1 MDIPTIFTQPENF
14 YSLACYTYILSGVIC
29 AIVRWFHMCRPFDQ
43 RSDYFYP
50 ARRQVTFFY
59 AATALQLPYMLCPG
73 DPGSWFFARSFG
85 ILYYP
90 VCFALLYHRFFQMR
104 HLWSK
109 KLSIAYFCSPFL
121 LLGTLFVI
129 VVFHQN
135 DLLLP
140 YKRLWECI
148 MVCVSILL
156 TYRLVKECR
165 WVAKKVESYHTQN
178 YSNESDFPFTFAKN
192 MLYLPAVW
200 LIVMWTLFLL
210 DNQMVKAFIDLI
222 MAAWHVLFLCHIL
235 HPSRPVSSKRSI
247 DDMKTIENENMERI
261 LQENELLEKVVEATD
276 NLILEE
282 PCTEDEANVTDEAGV
297 TDEKLLC
304 HILHPSRPVSS
315 KRSIDDMKTIENENM
330 ERILQE
336 NELLEKVVEATD
348 NLILEEPCT
357 EDEANVTDEA
367 GVTDENN
374 ETDEANK
381 RQLIEHNGEN
391 TRQRIEKEKWE
402 SVKNEVLTIVSR
414 RYLEPSLKR
423 IEVIRDVSAM
433 NHTLAGTFITQVGFY
448 RLVNAFRVR
457 HYERLMESDSTSNL
471 GQEIAAEMCGFKNR
485 WGLSNARKR
494 LKDFDYELIERYVR

>member
-29 AIVRWFHMCRPFDQ
+29 AVVRWFHMCRPFDQ
-43 RSDYFYP
+43 RGDYFYP

-121 LLGTLFVI
+121 LLGALFVI

-222 MAAWHVLFLCHIL
+222 MAAWHVL
-235 HPSRPVSSKRSI
+235 
-247 DDMKTIENENMERI
+247 
-261 LQENELLEKVVEATD
+261 
-276 NLILEE
+276 
-282 PCTEDEANVTDEAGV
+282 
-297 TDEKLLC
+297 LLC
-304 HILHPSRPVSS
+304 RILHPSRPVSS

-374 ETDEANK
+374 ETDEANE
-381 RQLIEHNGEN
+381 RQLIERNGEN
-391 TRQRIEKEKWE
+391 TRQQIEKEKWE

-457 HYERLMESDSTSNL
+457 HYERLMESDSTYNL
-471 GQEIAAEMCGFKNR
+471 GQEMAAEMCGFKNR
-485 WGLSNARKR
+485 WGLTNARKR
-494 LKDFDYELIERYVR
+494 LKDFDYELIEKYMR

>member
-29 AIVRWFHMCRPFDQ
+29 AVVRWFHMCRPFDQ
-43 RSDYFYP
+43 RGDYFYP

-121 LLGTLFVI
+121 LLGALFVI

-222 MAAWHVLFLCHIL
+222 IAAWHVLFLCRIL

-247 DDMKTIENENMERI
+247 DDMKTIEDENMERI

-282 PCTEDEANVTDEAGV
+282 PCTEDETGV
-297 TDEKLLC
+297 
-304 HILHPSRPVSS
+304 
-315 KRSIDDMKTIENENM
+315 
-330 ERILQE
+330 
-336 NELLEKVVEATD
+336 A
-348 NLILEEPCT
+348 
-357 EDEANVTDEA
+357 DEA

-374 ETDEANK
+374 ETDEANE
-381 RQLIEHNGEN
+381 RQLIERNGEN

-402 SVKNEVLTIVSR
+402 SVKNEVLTIVSH

-485 WGLSNARKR
+485 WGLANARKR

>member
-29 AIVRWFHMCRPFDQ
+29 AVVRWFHMCRPFDQ
-43 RSDYFYP
+43 RGDYFYP

-121 LLGTLFVI
+121 LLGALFVI

-140 YKRLWECI
+140 HKRLWECI

-222 MAAWHVLFLCHIL
+222 MAAWHVLLLCRIL
-235 HPSRPVSSKRSI
+235 HPSRPVSSKRNI

-282 PCTEDEANVTDEAGV
+282 SCTEDEAGV
-297 TDEKLLC
+297 TDEA
-304 HILHPSRPVSS
+304 S
-315 KRSIDDMKTIENENM
+315 
-330 ERILQE
+330 
-336 NELLEKVVEATD
+336 
-348 NLILEEPCT
+348 
-357 EDEANVTDEA
+357 
-367 GVTDENN
+367 VTDENN
-374 ETDEANK
+374 ETDEAIE
-381 RQLIEHNGEN
+381 RQLIERNGEN

-402 SVKNEVLTIVSR
+402 SVKNEVLTIVSH

-457 HYERLMESDSTSNL
+457 HYERLMESHSTSNL
-471 GQEIAAEMCGFKNR
+471 GQEIAAEMCSFKNR
-485 WGLSNARKR
+485 WGLANARKR

>member
-1 MDIPTIFTQPENF
+1 
-14 YSLACYTYILSGVIC
+14 
-29 AIVRWFHMCRPFDQ
+29 
-43 RSDYFYP
+43 
-50 ARRQVTFFY
+50 
-59 AATALQLPYMLCPG
+59 
-73 DPGSWFFARSFG
+73 
-85 ILYYP
+85 
-90 VCFALLYHRFFQMR
+90 
-104 HLWSK
+104 
-109 KLSIAYFCSPFL
+109 
-121 LLGTLFVI
+121 
-129 VVFHQN
+129 
-135 DLLLP
+135 
-140 YKRLWECI
+140 

-222 MAAWHVLFLCHIL
+222 IAAWHVLFLCRIL
-235 HPSRPVSSKRSI
+235 HPSRPVSSKRNI

-282 PCTEDEANVTDEAGV
+282 PCTEDEDGVTDEA
-297 TDEKLLC
+297 
-304 HILHPSRPVSS
+304 
-315 KRSIDDMKTIENENM
+315 N
-330 ERILQE
+330 
-336 NELLEKVVEATD
+336 
-348 NLILEEPCT
+348 
-357 EDEANVTDEA
+357 
-367 GVTDENN
+367 VTDENN
-374 ETDEANK
+374 ETDEAIE
-381 RQLIEHNGEN
+381 RQLIERNGEN

-423 IEVIRDVSAM
+423 IEVIHDVSTM

-485 WGLSNARKR
+485 WGLTNARKR
-494 LKDFDYELIERYVR
+494 LKDFDYELIEKYMR

>member
-29 AIVRWFHMCRPFDQ
+29 AVVRWFHMCRPFDQ
-43 RSDYFYP
+43 RGDYFYP

-90 VCFALLYHRFFQMR
+90 VCFTLLYHRFFQMR

-121 LLGTLFVI
+121 LLGALFVI

-140 YKRLWECI
+140 HKRLWECI

-200 LIVMWTLFLL
+200 LIVMCTLFLL

-222 MAAWHVLFLCHIL
+222 MAAWHVLLLCRIL
-235 HPSRPVSSKRSI
+235 HPSRPVSSKRNI

-282 PCTEDEANVTDEAGV
+282 PCTEDEAGVTDEA
-297 TDEKLLC
+297 D
-304 HILHPSRPVSS
+304 
-315 KRSIDDMKTIENENM
+315 
-330 ERILQE
+330 
-336 NELLEKVVEATD
+336 
-348 NLILEEPCT
+348 
-357 EDEANVTDEA
+357 VTDEA
-367 GVTDENN
+367 GVTDENYEN
-374 ETDEANK
+374 DEANE
-381 RQLIEHNGEN
+381 RQLIERNGEN

-457 HYERLMESDSTSNL
+457 HYERLMESDSTYNL
-471 GQEIAAEMCGFKNR
+471 GQEMAAEMCGFKNR
-485 WGLSNARKR
+485 WGLTNARKR
-494 LKDFDYELIERYVR
+494 LKDFDYELIEKYMR

>member
-29 AIVRWFHMCRPFDQ
+29 AVVRWFHMCRPFDQ
-43 RSDYFYP
+43 RGDYFYP

-121 LLGTLFVI
+121 LLGALFVI

-140 YKRLWECI
+140 YNRLWECI

-222 MAAWHVLFLCHIL
+222 IAAWHVLFLCRIL

-247 DDMKTIENENMERI
+247 DDMKTIE
-261 LQENELLEKVVEATD
+261 D
-276 NLILEE
+276 
-282 PCTEDEANVTDEAGV
+282 
-297 TDEKLLC
+297 
-304 HILHPSRPVSS
+304 
-315 KRSIDDMKTIENENM
+315 ENM

-374 ETDEANK
+374 ETDEANE
-381 RQLIEHNGEN
+381 RQLIERNGEN
-391 TRQRIEKEKWE
+391 TRQQIEKEKWE

-433 NHTLAGTFITQVGFY
+433 NHTLAGTFITQVGLY

-485 WGLSNARKR
+485 WGLANARKR
-494 LKDFDYELIERYVR
+494 LKDFDYELIERYMR

>member
-29 AIVRWFHMCRPFDQ
+29 AVVRWFHMCRPFDQ

-121 LLGTLFVI
+121 LLGALFVI

-222 MAAWHVLFLCHIL
+222 MAAWHVLLLCRIL
-235 HPSRPVSSKRSI
+235 HPSRPVSSKRNI

-276 NLILEE
+276 NHILEE
-282 PCTEDEANVTDEAGV
+282 SCTEDEDGVTDEA
-297 TDEKLLC
+297 D
-304 HILHPSRPVSS
+304 
-315 KRSIDDMKTIENENM
+315 
-330 ERILQE
+330 
-336 NELLEKVVEATD
+336 
-348 NLILEEPCT
+348 
-357 EDEANVTDEA
+357 VTDEA

-374 ETDEANK
+374 ETDEANE
-381 RQLIEHNGEN
+381 RQLIERNGEN

-457 HYERLMESDSTSNL
+457 HYERLMESDSTYNL
-471 GQEIAAEMCGFKNR
+471 GQEMAAEMCGFKNR
-485 WGLSNARKR
+485 WGLTNARKR
-494 LKDFDYELIERYVR
+494 LKDFDYELIEKYMR

>member
-121 LLGTLFVI
+121 LLGALFVI

-222 MAAWHVLFLCHIL
+222 MAAWHVLLLCRIL

-247 DDMKTIENENMERI
+247 DDMKTIEDENMERI

-282 PCTEDEANVTDEAGV
+282 PCTEDEAD
-297 TDEKLLC
+297 
-304 HILHPSRPVSS
+304 
-315 KRSIDDMKTIENENM
+315 
-330 ERILQE
+330 
-336 NELLEKVVEATD
+336 
-348 NLILEEPCT
+348 
-357 EDEANVTDEA
+357 VTDEA

-374 ETDEANK
+374 ETDEANE
-381 RQLIEHNGEN
+381 RQLIERNGEN

-457 HYERLMESDSTSNL
+457 HYER
-471 GQEIAAEMCGFKNR
+471 
-485 WGLSNARKR
+485 
-494 LKDFDYELIERYVR
+494 

>member
-43 RSDYFYP
+43 RGDYFYP

-121 LLGTLFVI
+121 LLGALFVI

-140 YKRLWECI
+140 YNRLWECI

-210 DNQMVKAFIDLI
+210 DNQIVKAFIDLI
-222 MAAWHVLFLCHIL
+222 MAAWHVLLLCRIL

-282 PCTEDEANVTDEAGV
+282 PCTEDEAGV
-297 TDEKLLC
+297 T
-304 HILHPSRPVSS
+304 
-315 KRSIDDMKTIENENM
+315 
-330 ERILQE
+330 
-336 NELLEKVVEATD
+336 
-348 NLILEEPCT
+348 
-357 EDEANVTDEA
+357 DEANVTDEA

-374 ETDEANK
+374 ETDEANE
-381 RQLIEHNGEN
+381 RQLIERNGEN

-402 SVKNEVLTIVSR
+402 SVKNEVLTIVSH
-414 RYLEPSLKR
+414 RYLGPSLKR

-485 WGLSNARKR
+485 WGLANARKR
-494 LKDFDYELIERYVR
+494 LKDFDYELIEKYVR

>member
-29 AIVRWFHMCRPFDQ
+29 AVVRWFHMCRPFDQ

-109 KLSIAYFCSPFL
+109 NLSIAYFCSPFL
-121 LLGTLFVI
+121 LLGALFVI

-222 MAAWHVLFLCHIL
+222 IAAWHVLFLCRIL
-235 HPSRPVSSKRSI
+235 HPSRPVSSKRNI

-282 PCTEDEANVTDEAGV
+282 PCTEDEDGV
-297 TDEKLLC
+297 K
-304 HILHPSRPVSS
+304 
-315 KRSIDDMKTIENENM
+315 
-330 ERILQE
+330 
-336 NELLEKVVEATD
+336 
-348 NLILEEPCT
+348 
-357 EDEANVTDEA
+357 DEANVTDEA

-374 ETDEANK
+374 ETDEANE
-381 RQLIEHNGEN
+381 RQLIERNGEN

-414 RYLEPSLKR
+414 KYLEPSLKR

-457 HYERLMESDSTSNL
+457 HYERLMESDSTYNL
-471 GQEIAAEMCGFKNR
+471 GQEMAAEMCGFKNR
-485 WGLSNARKR
+485 WGLTNARKR
-494 LKDFDYELIERYVR
+494 LKDFDYELIEKYMR

>member
-43 RSDYFYP
+43 RGDYFYP

-121 LLGTLFVI
+121 LLGALFVI

-140 YKRLWECI
+140 HKRLWECI

-222 MAAWHVLFLCHIL
+222 MAAWHVLLLCRIL
-235 HPSRPVSSKRSI
+235 HPSRPVSSKRNI

-282 PCTEDEANVTDEAGV
+282 PCTEDEAGVTDEA
-297 TDEKLLC
+297 D
-304 HILHPSRPVSS
+304 
-315 KRSIDDMKTIENENM
+315 
-330 ERILQE
+330 
-336 NELLEKVVEATD
+336 
-348 NLILEEPCT
+348 
-357 EDEANVTDEA
+357 VTDEA
-367 GVTDENN
+367 GVTDENYEN
-374 ETDEANK
+374 DEANE
-381 RQLIEHNGEN
+381 RQLIERNGEN

-457 HYERLMESDSTSNL
+457 HYERLMESDSTYNL
-471 GQEIAAEMCGFKNR
+471 GQEMAAEMCGFKNR
-485 WGLSNARKR
+485 WGLTNARKR
-494 LKDFDYELIERYVR
+494 PKDFDYELIEKYMR

>member
-29 AIVRWFHMCRPFDQ
+29 AVVRWFHMCRPFDQ

-121 LLGTLFVI
+121 LLGALFVI

-222 MAAWHVLFLCHIL
+222 IAAWHVLFLCRIL

-247 DDMKTIENENMERI
+247 DDMKTIEDENMERI

-282 PCTEDEANVTDEAGV
+282 PCTEDEAD
-297 TDEKLLC
+297 
-304 HILHPSRPVSS
+304 
-315 KRSIDDMKTIENENM
+315 
-330 ERILQE
+330 
-336 NELLEKVVEATD
+336 
-348 NLILEEPCT
+348 
-357 EDEANVTDEA
+357 VTDEA

-374 ETDEANK
+374 ETDEANE
-381 RQLIEHNGEN
+381 RQLIERNGEN

-457 HYERLMESDSTSNL
+457 HYERLMESDSTYNL
-471 GQEIAAEMCGFKNR
+471 GQEMAAEMCGFKNR
-485 WGLSNARKR
+485 WGLTNARKR
-494 LKDFDYELIERYVR
+494 LKDFDYELIERYMR

>member
-29 AIVRWFHMCRPFDQ
+29 AVVRWFHMCRPFDQ
-43 RSDYFYP
+43 RGDYFYP

-121 LLGTLFVI
+121 LLGALFVI

-222 MAAWHVLFLCHIL
+222 MAAWHVLLLCRIL

-282 PCTEDEANVTDEAGV
+282 PCTEDEAGVTDEANVTDEA
-297 TDEKLLC
+297 D
-304 HILHPSRPVSS
+304 
-315 KRSIDDMKTIENENM
+315 
-330 ERILQE
+330 
-336 NELLEKVVEATD
+336 
-348 NLILEEPCT
+348 
-357 EDEANVTDEA
+357 VTDEA

-374 ETDEANK
+374 ETDEANE
-381 RQLIEHNGEN
+381 RQLIERNGEN

-494 LKDFDYELIERYVR
+494 LKDFDYEMIERYVR

>member
-29 AIVRWFHMCRPFDQ
+29 AVVRWFHMCRPFDQ
-43 RSDYFYP
+43 RGDYFYP

-121 LLGTLFVI
+121 LLGALFVI

-140 YKRLWECI
+140 HKRLWECI

-178 YSNESDFPFTFAKN
+178 YSNESDFPFTFAKK

-200 LIVMWTLFLL
+200 LTVMWTLFLL
-210 DNQMVKAFIDLI
+210 DNQMVKAFIDLVV
-222 MAAWHVLFLCHIL
+222 AAWHVLLLCRIL
-235 HPSRPVSSKRSI
+235 HPSRPVSSKQSI
-247 DDMKTIENENMERI
+247 DEMKTIENGNMERV
-261 LQENELLEKVVEATD
+261 LHENEMLEKVVETAD
-276 NLILEE
+276 NQILEE
-282 PCTEDEANVTDEAGV
+282 TSHEDEANETD
-297 TDEKLLC
+297 
-304 HILHPSRPVSS
+304 
-315 KRSIDDMKTIENENM
+315 
-330 ERILQE
+330 
-336 NELLEKVVEATD
+336 
-348 NLILEEPCT
+348 
-357 EDEANVTDEA
+357 
-367 GVTDENN
+367 
-374 ETDEANK
+374 ETDEANEP
-381 RQLIEHNGEN
+381 QLTERNGEN
-391 TRQRIEKEKWE
+391 TRLKVEGEKWE
-402 SVKNEVLTIVSR
+402 SVKNEVLTIVSH

>member
-29 AIVRWFHMCRPFDQ
+29 AVVRWFHMCRPFDQ

-121 LLGTLFVI
+121 LLGALFVI

-222 MAAWHVLFLCHIL
+222 MAAWHVLLLCRIL
-235 HPSRPVSSKRSI
+235 HPSRPVSSKRNI

-282 PCTEDEANVTDEAGV
+282 PCTEDEAGVTDEA
-297 TDEKLLC
+297 D
-304 HILHPSRPVSS
+304 
-315 KRSIDDMKTIENENM
+315 
-330 ERILQE
+330 
-336 NELLEKVVEATD
+336 
-348 NLILEEPCT
+348 
-357 EDEANVTDEA
+357 VTDEA

-374 ETDEANK
+374 ETDEANE
-381 RQLIEHNGEN
+381 RQLIERNGEN

-457 HYERLMESDSTSNL
+457 HYERLMESDSTYNL
-471 GQEIAAEMCGFKNR
+471 GQEMAAEMCGFKNR
-485 WGLSNARKR
+485 WGLTNARKR
-494 LKDFDYELIERYVR
+494 LKDFDYELIEKYMR

>member
-43 RSDYFYP
+43 RGDYFYP

-121 LLGTLFVI
+121 LLGALFVI

-178 YSNESDFPFTFAKN
+178 FSNESDFPFTFAKN

-210 DNQMVKAFIDLI
+210 DNQMFKAFIDLI
-222 MAAWHVLFLCHIL
+222 MAAWHVLLLCRIL

-247 DDMKTIENENMERI
+247 DDMKTIEDENMERI

-282 PCTEDEANVTDEAGV
+282 PCTEDEAD
-297 TDEKLLC
+297 
-304 HILHPSRPVSS
+304 
-315 KRSIDDMKTIENENM
+315 
-330 ERILQE
+330 
-336 NELLEKVVEATD
+336 
-348 NLILEEPCT
+348 
-357 EDEANVTDEA
+357 VTDEA

-374 ETDEANK
+374 ETDEANE
-381 RQLIEHNGEN
+381 RQLIERNGEN

-457 HYERLMESDSTSNL
+457 HYERLMESDSTYNL
-471 GQEIAAEMCGFKNR
+471 GQEMAAEMCGFKNR
-485 WGLSNARKR
+485 WGLTNARKR
-494 LKDFDYELIERYVR
+494 LKDFDYELIERYMR

>member
-29 AIVRWFHMCRPFDQ
+29 AVVRWFHMCRPFDQ

-121 LLGTLFVI
+121 LLGALFVI

-200 LIVMWTLFLL
+200 LTVMWTLFLL

-222 MAAWHVLFLCHIL
+222 IAAWHVLLLCRIL

-247 DDMKTIENENMERI
+247 DDMKTIEDENMERI

-282 PCTEDEANVTDEAGV
+282 PCTEDEAD
-297 TDEKLLC
+297 
-304 HILHPSRPVSS
+304 
-315 KRSIDDMKTIENENM
+315 
-330 ERILQE
+330 
-336 NELLEKVVEATD
+336 
-348 NLILEEPCT
+348 
-357 EDEANVTDEA
+357 VTDEA

-374 ETDEANK
+374 DTDEANE
-381 RQLIEHNGEN
+381 RQLIERNGEN

-402 SVKNEVLTIVSR
+402 SVKNEVLTIVSH

-485 WGLSNARKR
+485 WGLANARKR

>member
-121 LLGTLFVI
+121 LLGALFVI

-222 MAAWHVLFLCHIL
+222 IAAWHVLFLCRIL

-247 DDMKTIENENMERI
+247 DDMKTIEDENMERI

-282 PCTEDEANVTDEAGV
+282 PCTEDEDSVT
-297 TDEKLLC
+297 
-304 HILHPSRPVSS
+304 
-315 KRSIDDMKTIENENM
+315 
-330 ERILQE
+330 
-336 NELLEKVVEATD
+336 
-348 NLILEEPCT
+348 
-357 EDEANVTDEA
+357 DEANVTDEA

-374 ETDEANK
+374 ETDEANE
-381 RQLIEHNGEN
+381 RQLIERNGEN

-494 LKDFDYELIERYVR
+494 LKDFDYEMIERYVR

>member
-121 LLGTLFVI
+121 LLGALFVI

-210 DNQMVKAFIDLI
+210 DNQMFKAFIDLI
-222 MAAWHVLFLCHIL
+222 MAAWHVLLLCRIL
-235 HPSRPVSSKRSI
+235 HPSRPVSSKRNI
-247 DDMKTIENENMERI
+247 DDMKTIEDENMERI

-282 PCTEDEANVTDEAGV
+282 PCTEDEDG
-297 TDEKLLC
+297 
-304 HILHPSRPVSS
+304 
-315 KRSIDDMKTIENENM
+315 
-330 ERILQE
+330 
-336 NELLEKVVEATD
+336 
-348 NLILEEPCT
+348 
-357 EDEANVTDEA
+357 VTDEA

-374 ETDEANK
+374 ETDEANE
-381 RQLIEHNGEN
+381 RQLIERNGEN

-485 WGLSNARKR
+485 WGLANARKR
-494 LKDFDYELIERYVR
+494 LKDFDYELIERYMR

>member
-121 LLGTLFVI
+121 LLGALFVI

-222 MAAWHVLFLCHIL
+222 IAAWHVLFLCRIL

-247 DDMKTIENENMERI
+247 DDMKTIEDENMERI

-282 PCTEDEANVTDEAGV
+282 PCTEDEAD
-297 TDEKLLC
+297 
-304 HILHPSRPVSS
+304 
-315 KRSIDDMKTIENENM
+315 
-330 ERILQE
+330 
-336 NELLEKVVEATD
+336 
-348 NLILEEPCT
+348 
-357 EDEANVTDEA
+357 VTDEA

-374 ETDEANK
+374 ETDEANE
-381 RQLIEHNGEN
+381 RQLIERNGEN

-402 SVKNEVLTIVSR
+402 SVKNEVLTIVSH

-485 WGLSNARKR
+485 WGLANARKR
-494 LKDFDYELIERYVR
+494 LKDFDYELIERYMR

>member
-1 MDIPTIFTQPENF
+1 MDIPTIFTRPENF

-29 AIVRWFHMCRPFDQ
+29 AVVRWFHMCRPFDQ
-43 RSDYFYP
+43 RGDYFYP

-121 LLGTLFVI
+121 LLGALFVI

-222 MAAWHVLFLCHIL
+222 IAAWHVLFLCHIL

-282 PCTEDEANVTDEAGV
+282 PCTEDEAGVTDEANVTDEA
-297 TDEKLLC
+297 D
-304 HILHPSRPVSS
+304 
-315 KRSIDDMKTIENENM
+315 
-330 ERILQE
+330 
-336 NELLEKVVEATD
+336 
-348 NLILEEPCT
+348 
-357 EDEANVTDEA
+357 VTDEA

-374 ETDEANK
+374 ETDEAIE
-381 RQLIEHNGEN
+381 RQLIERNGEN

-402 SVKNEVLTIVSR
+402 SVKNEVLTIVSH

-485 WGLSNARKR
+485 WGLANARKR
-494 LKDFDYELIERYVR
+494 LKDFDYKLIERYVR

>member
-43 RSDYFYP
+43 RGDYFYP
-50 ARRQVTFFY
+50 ARRQVTFLY
-59 AATALQLPYMLCPG
+59 AATAVQLPYMLCPG

-121 LLGTLFVI
+121 LLGALFVI

-222 MAAWHVLFLCHIL
+222 IAAWHVLFLCRIL

-247 DDMKTIENENMERI
+247 DDMKTIEDENMERI

-282 PCTEDEANVTDEAGV
+282 PCTEDEAD
-297 TDEKLLC
+297 
-304 HILHPSRPVSS
+304 
-315 KRSIDDMKTIENENM
+315 
-330 ERILQE
+330 
-336 NELLEKVVEATD
+336 
-348 NLILEEPCT
+348 
-357 EDEANVTDEA
+357 VTDEA

-374 ETDEANK
+374 ETDEANE
-381 RQLIEHNGEN
+381 RQLIERNGEN

-457 HYERLMESDSTSNL
+457 HYERLMESDSTYNL
-471 GQEIAAEMCGFKNR
+471 GQEMAAEMCGFKNR
-485 WGLSNARKR
+485 WGLTNARKR
-494 LKDFDYELIERYVR
+494 LKDFDYELIEKYMR

>member
-43 RSDYFYP
+43 RGDYFYP

-121 LLGTLFVI
+121 LLGALFII

-222 MAAWHVLFLCHIL
+222 IAAWHVLFLCRIL

-247 DDMKTIENENMERI
+247 DDMKTIEDENMERI

-282 PCTEDEANVTDEAGV
+282 PCTEDEAD
-297 TDEKLLC
+297 
-304 HILHPSRPVSS
+304 
-315 KRSIDDMKTIENENM
+315 
-330 ERILQE
+330 
-336 NELLEKVVEATD
+336 
-348 NLILEEPCT
+348 
-357 EDEANVTDEA
+357 VTDEA

-374 ETDEANK
+374 ETDEANE
-381 RQLIEHNGEN
+381 RQLIERNGEN

-457 HYERLMESDSTSNL
+457 HYERLMESDSTYNL
-471 GQEIAAEMCGFKNR
+471 GQEMAAEMCGFKNR
-485 WGLSNARKR
+485 WGLTNARKR
-494 LKDFDYELIERYVR
+494 LKDFDYELIEKYMR

>member
-29 AIVRWFHMCRPFDQ
+29 AVVRWFHMCRPFDQ
-43 RSDYFYP
+43 RGDYFYP

-121 LLGTLFVI
+121 LLGALFVI

-222 MAAWHVLFLCHIL
+222 IAAWHVLFLCRIL

-247 DDMKTIENENMERI
+247 DDMKTIEDENMERI

-282 PCTEDEANVTDEAGV
+282 PCTEDEAD
-297 TDEKLLC
+297 
-304 HILHPSRPVSS
+304 
-315 KRSIDDMKTIENENM
+315 
-330 ERILQE
+330 
-336 NELLEKVVEATD
+336 
-348 NLILEEPCT
+348 
-357 EDEANVTDEA
+357 VTDEA

-374 ETDEANK
+374 ETDEANE
-381 RQLIEHNGEN
+381 RQLIERNGEN

-494 LKDFDYELIERYVR
+494 LKDFDYEMIERYVR

>member
-29 AIVRWFHMCRPFDQ
+29 AVVRWFHMCRPFDQ

-121 LLGTLFVI
+121 LLGALFVI

-222 MAAWHVLFLCHIL
+222 IAAWHVLFLCRIL
-235 HPSRPVSSKRSI
+235 HPSRPVSSKRNI
-247 DDMKTIENENMERI
+247 DDMKTIE
-261 LQENELLEKVVEATD
+261 D
-276 NLILEE
+276 
-282 PCTEDEANVTDEAGV
+282 
-297 TDEKLLC
+297 
-304 HILHPSRPVSS
+304 
-315 KRSIDDMKTIENENM
+315 ENM

-374 ETDEANK
+374 ETDEANE
-381 RQLIEHNGEN
+381 RQLIERNGEN
-391 TRQRIEKEKWE
+391 TRQQIEKEKWE

-494 LKDFDYELIERYVR
+494 LKDFDYEMIERYVRENFFLRKNPKKQHFNTKKHVNVR

>member
-121 LLGTLFVI
+121 LLGALFVI

-222 MAAWHVLFLCHIL
+222 IAAWHVLFLCRIL

-247 DDMKTIENENMERI
+247 DDMKTIEDENMERI

-282 PCTEDEANVTDEAGV
+282 PCTEDEDGV
-297 TDEKLLC
+297 K
-304 HILHPSRPVSS
+304 
-315 KRSIDDMKTIENENM
+315 
-330 ERILQE
+330 
-336 NELLEKVVEATD
+336 
-348 NLILEEPCT
+348 
-357 EDEANVTDEA
+357 DEANVTDEA

-374 ETDEANK
+374 ETDEANE
-381 RQLIEHNGEN
+381 RQLIERNGEN

-457 HYERLMESDSTSNL
+457 HYERLMESDSTYNL
-471 GQEIAAEMCGFKNR
+471 GQEMAAEMCGFKNR
-485 WGLSNARKR
+485 WGLTNARKR
-494 LKDFDYELIERYVR
+494 LKDFDYELIERYMR

>member
-29 AIVRWFHMCRPFDQ
+29 AVVRWFHMCRPFDQ

-121 LLGTLFVI
+121 LLGALFVI

-222 MAAWHVLFLCHIL
+222 IAAWHVLFLCRIL

-247 DDMKTIENENMERI
+247 DDMKTIEDENMERI

-282 PCTEDEANVTDEAGV
+282 PCTEDEDSVT
-297 TDEKLLC
+297 
-304 HILHPSRPVSS
+304 
-315 KRSIDDMKTIENENM
+315 
-330 ERILQE
+330 
-336 NELLEKVVEATD
+336 
-348 NLILEEPCT
+348 
-357 EDEANVTDEA
+357 DEANVTDEA

-374 ETDEANK
+374 ETDEANE
-381 RQLIEHNGEN
+381 RQLIERNGEN

-494 LKDFDYELIERYVR
+494 LKDFDYEMIERYVR

>member
-29 AIVRWFHMCRPFDQ
+29 AVVRWFHMCRPFDE

-121 LLGTLFVI
+121 LLGALFVI

-200 LIVMWTLFLL
+200 LTVMWTLFLL

-222 MAAWHVLFLCHIL
+222 IAAWHVLFLCRIL

-247 DDMKTIENENMERI
+247 DDMKTIEDENMERI

-282 PCTEDEANVTDEAGV
+282 PCTEDEAD
-297 TDEKLLC
+297 
-304 HILHPSRPVSS
+304 
-315 KRSIDDMKTIENENM
+315 
-330 ERILQE
+330 
-336 NELLEKVVEATD
+336 
-348 NLILEEPCT
+348 
-357 EDEANVTDEA
+357 VTDEA

-374 ETDEANK
+374 ETDEANE
-381 RQLIEHNGEN
+381 RQLIERNGEN

-494 LKDFDYELIERYVR
+494 LKDFDYELIEKYMR

>member
-29 AIVRWFHMCRPFDQ
+29 AVVRWFHMCRPFDQ

-121 LLGTLFVI
+121 LLGALFVI

-222 MAAWHVLFLCHIL
+222 IAAWHVLFLCRIL

-247 DDMKTIENENMERI
+247 DDMKTIEDENMERI

-282 PCTEDEANVTDEAGV
+282 PCTEDEAD
-297 TDEKLLC
+297 
-304 HILHPSRPVSS
+304 
-315 KRSIDDMKTIENENM
+315 
-330 ERILQE
+330 
-336 NELLEKVVEATD
+336 
-348 NLILEEPCT
+348 
-357 EDEANVTDEA
+357 VTDEA

-374 ETDEANK
+374 ETDEANE
-381 RQLIEHNGEN
+381 RQLIERNGEN

-457 HYERLMESDSTSNL
+457 HYERLMESDSTYNL

-485 WGLSNARKR
+485 WGLTNARKR
-494 LKDFDYELIERYVR
+494 LKDFDYELIEKYMR

>member
-1 MDIPTIFTQPENF
+1 MPLLFVHLQQTRQIQKPFDDETDQTKNIKTFMDIPTIFTRPENF

-29 AIVRWFHMCRPFDQ
+29 AFVRWFHMCRPFDQ

-121 LLGTLFVI
+121 LLGALFVI

-222 MAAWHVLFLCHIL
+222 IAAWHVLFLCRIL

-247 DDMKTIENENMERI
+247 DDMKTIEDENMERI

-282 PCTEDEANVTDEAGV
+282 PCTEDEAD
-297 TDEKLLC
+297 
-304 HILHPSRPVSS
+304 
-315 KRSIDDMKTIENENM
+315 
-330 ERILQE
+330 
-336 NELLEKVVEATD
+336 
-348 NLILEEPCT
+348 
-357 EDEANVTDEA
+357 VTDEA

-374 ETDEANK
+374 ETDEANE
-381 RQLIEHNGEN
+381 RQLIERNGEN

-457 HYERLMESDSTSNL
+457 HYERLMESDSTYIL
-471 GQEIAAEMCGFKNR
+471 GQEMAAEMCGFKNR
-485 WGLSNARKR
+485 WGLTNARKR
-494 LKDFDYELIERYVR
+494 LKDFDYELIEKYMR

>member
-29 AIVRWFHMCRPFDQ
+29 AVVRWFHMCRPFDQ
-43 RSDYFYP
+43 RGDYFYP

-121 LLGTLFVI
+121 LLGALFVI

-222 MAAWHVLFLCHIL
+222 IAAWHVLFLCRIL
-235 HPSRPVSSKRSI
+235 HPSRPVSSKRNI

-282 PCTEDEANVTDEAGV
+282 PCTEDEAD
-297 TDEKLLC
+297 
-304 HILHPSRPVSS
+304 
-315 KRSIDDMKTIENENM
+315 
-330 ERILQE
+330 
-336 NELLEKVVEATD
+336 
-348 NLILEEPCT
+348 
-357 EDEANVTDEA
+357 VTDEA

-374 ETDEANK
+374 ETDEAN
-381 RQLIEHNGEN
+381 
-391 TRQRIEKEKWE
+391 
-402 SVKNEVLTIVSR
+402 
-414 RYLEPSLKR
+414 
-423 IEVIRDVSAM
+423 
-433 NHTLAGTFITQVGFY
+433 
-448 RLVNAFRVR
+448 
-457 HYERLMESDSTSNL
+457 
-471 GQEIAAEMCGFKNR
+471 
-485 WGLSNARKR
+485 
-494 LKDFDYELIERYVR
+494 

>member
-104 HLWSK
+104 HLWSN

-121 LLGTLFVI
+121 LLGALFVI

-178 YSNESDFPFTFAKN
+178 YSNESDFPFTFAKS

-222 MAAWHVLFLCHIL
+222 MAAWHVLLLCRIL

-247 DDMKTIENENMERI
+247 DDMKTIEDENMERI

-282 PCTEDEANVTDEAGV
+282 PCTEDEAGVTDEANVTDEVG
-297 TDEKLLC
+297 
-304 HILHPSRPVSS
+304 
-315 KRSIDDMKTIENENM
+315 
-330 ERILQE
+330 
-336 NELLEKVVEATD
+336 
-348 NLILEEPCT
+348 
-357 EDEANVTDEA
+357 VTDEA

-374 ETDEANK
+374 ETDEANE
-381 RQLIEHNGEN
+381 RQLIERNGEN
-391 TRQRIEKEKWE
+391 TRQRIEKEKWK